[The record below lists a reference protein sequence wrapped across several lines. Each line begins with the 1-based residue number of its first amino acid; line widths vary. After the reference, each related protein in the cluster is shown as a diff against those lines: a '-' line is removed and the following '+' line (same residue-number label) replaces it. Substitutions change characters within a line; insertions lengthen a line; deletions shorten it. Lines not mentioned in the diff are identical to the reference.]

1 MAGLLGTAAA
11 SRHLALPHAIRL
23 ATVSRQVEPSGIR
36 WDPVGPG
43 GNGWELVGSGGIWWD
58 LKVLTHYPTDRY
70 SRPALLC
77 VIFIVRAFSY
87 LLVSATSSP
96 ASLFL
101 FSMLFGLVDYSVVP
115 PTVSLVRT
123 HLGDA
128 VVK

>member
-1 MAGLLGTAAA
+1 M
-11 SRHLALPHAIRL
+11 
-23 ATVSRQVEPSGIR
+23 
-36 WDPVGPG
+36 VGY
-43 GNGWELVGSGGIWWD
+43 GGIWWDMVGYGGIGWNRVGYGGVWWDQVGYGGVWWD

-87 LLVSATSSP
+87 LLVSATSSS

-128 VVK
+128 AVKWCRSKVVS